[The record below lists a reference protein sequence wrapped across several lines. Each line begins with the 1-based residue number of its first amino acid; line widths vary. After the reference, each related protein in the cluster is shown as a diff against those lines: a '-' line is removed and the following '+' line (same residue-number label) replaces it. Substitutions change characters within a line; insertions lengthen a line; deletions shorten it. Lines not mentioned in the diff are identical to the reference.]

1 MGNFKAWKGSL
12 QDEDAALYGGDILA
26 TDDPK
31 LLCSCLCKYV
41 LETRKDNGDPYP
53 QCSIFLILSGLLGYM
68 HGVNPDAF
76 NILDH
81 SDPNFVPLH
90 NVLDTHFRQLHS
102 EGVGTRPA
110 QVENET
116 FEEEDLF
123 WTSGVIGL
131 DSPRQVL
138 HAVFYYCG
146 LSFCLWDGD
155 ENCSLKVS
163 QLKKVFVSDP
173 ENPGSTIA
181 CYENVEMAAK
191 TTSVGSNKFD
201 HSKGTKLWRS
211 LQTQNLEIGALLK

>member
-1 MGNFKAWKGSL
+1 
-12 QDEDAALYGGDILA
+12 
-26 TDDPK
+26 
-31 LLCSCLCKYV
+31 
-41 LETRKDNGDPYP
+41 
-53 QCSIFLILSGLLGYM
+53 M

-146 LSFCLWDGD
+146 LSFCL
-155 ENCSLKVS
+155 
-163 QLKKVFVSDP
+163 
-173 ENPGSTIA
+173 
-181 CYENVEMAAK
+181 
-191 TTSVGSNKFD
+191 
-201 HSKGTKLWRS
+201 
-211 LQTQNLEIGALLK
+211 